1 MDISTLINDIRRA
14 VTFDATFYRQAANDE
29 RYSQQAL
36 IIVMA
41 VSALS
46 GLGAFL
52 RNLLS
57 ANFFGAI
64 IGLALGIGL
73 AIVGYFVWV
82 YVVQYVGAQFFQGRA
97 TVPQLQRT
105 LGYAYAPTLLGFFS
119 FIPCLGGLVAL
130 LGSLWALAC
139 GFFAVREVHQLDDGK
154 TLLTVIIGWV
164 VVMVIAAVVALIGA
178 VFGVGA
184 MGLGALFGG

>member
-1 MDISTLINDIRRA
+1 MDTSTLINDIRRA
-14 VTFDATFYRQAANDE
+14 VTFDASFYRQAANDD

-36 IIVMA
+36 TIVMVVA
-41 VSALS
+41 ALS
-46 GLGAFL
+46 GIGAFL
-52 RNLLS
+52 SNIFS
-57 ANFFGAI
+57 ANFIGAI
-64 IGLALGIGL
+64 VGLVLGIGF

-105 LGYAYAPTLLGFFS
+105 LGYAYVPTVLGFFS

-130 LGSLWALAC
+130 AGSLWALAC

-154 TLLTVIIGWV
+154 TLLTVLIGWV
-164 VVMVIAAVVALIGA
+164 VVMVIAAVVGLIGA
-178 VFGVGA
+178 LFGVGA
-184 MGLGALFGG
+184 MGLGTLFGG

>member
-1 MDISTLINDIRRA
+1 MDTSTLINDIRRA
-14 VTFDATFYRQAANDE
+14 VTFDASFYRQAANDD

-36 IIVMA
+36 TIVMVVA
-41 VSALS
+41 ALS
-46 GLGAFL
+46 GVGAFL
-52 RNLLS
+52 SNIFS
-57 ANFFGAI
+57 ANFIGAI
-64 IGLALGIGL
+64 VGLVLGIGF

-97 TVPQLQRT
+97 TAPQLQRT
-105 LGYAYAPTLLGFFS
+105 LGYAYAPTVLGFFS

-130 LGSLWALAC
+130 AGSLWALAC

-164 VVMVIAAVVALIGA
+164 VVMVISAIVAMIGA
-178 VFGVGA
+178 IFGVGA

>member
-1 MDISTLINDIRRA
+1 MDTSTLINDIRRA
-14 VTFDATFYRQAANDE
+14 VTFDASFYRQAANDD

-36 IIVMA
+36 TIVMVVA
-41 VSALS
+41 ALS
-46 GLGAFL
+46 GVGAFL
-52 RNLLS
+52 SNIFS
-57 ANFFGAI
+57 ANFIGAI
-64 IGLALGIGL
+64 VGLVLGIGF

-105 LGYAYAPTLLGFFS
+105 LGYAYVPTVLGFFS

-130 LGSLWALAC
+130 AGSLWALAC

-164 VVMVIAAVVALIGA
+164 VVMVLTAIVGLIGA
-178 VFGVGA
+178 LFGAGA

>member
-1 MDISTLINDIRRA
+1 MDTSTLINDIRRA
-14 VTFDATFYRQAANDE
+14 VTFDASFYRQAANDD

-36 IIVMA
+36 TIVMVVA
-41 VSALS
+41 ALS
-46 GLGAFL
+46 GVGAFL
-52 RNLLS
+52 SNIFS
-57 ANFFGAI
+57 ANFIGAI
-64 IGLALGIGL
+64 VGLVLGIGF

-97 TVPQLQRT
+97 TAPQLQRT
-105 LGYAYAPTLLGFFS
+105 LGYAYAPTVLGFFS

-130 LGSLWALAC
+130 IGSLWALAC

-164 VVMVIAAVVALIGA
+164 VVMVISAIVAMIGA
-178 VFGVGA
+178 LFGVGA

>member
-1 MDISTLINDIRRA
+1 MDTSTLINDIRRA
-14 VTFDATFYRQAANDE
+14 VTFDASFYRQAANDD

-36 IIVMA
+36 IIVMIVA
-41 VSALS
+41 ALS
-46 GLGAFL
+46 GIGAFL
-52 RNLLS
+52 SNIFS
-57 ANFFGAI
+57 ANFIGAI
-64 IGLALGIGL
+64 VGLVLGIGF

-105 LGYAYAPTLLGFFS
+105 LGYAYAPTVLGFFS

-130 LGSLWALAC
+130 AGSLWALAC

-164 VVMVIAAVVALIGA
+164 VVMVISAIVAMIGA
-178 VFGVGA
+178 IFGVGA